1 MFTDMPDHI
10 NVQDITK
17 LDPDTKVYDFSHCI
31 TNKDLLQEYI
41 MVSLYDKVENSKQ
54 TNLFI
59 QQLHNLEAH
68 YSKQKQ

>member
-1 MFTDMPDHI
+1 
-10 NVQDITK
+10 
-17 LDPDTKVYDFSHCI
+17 
-31 TNKDLLQEYI
+31 